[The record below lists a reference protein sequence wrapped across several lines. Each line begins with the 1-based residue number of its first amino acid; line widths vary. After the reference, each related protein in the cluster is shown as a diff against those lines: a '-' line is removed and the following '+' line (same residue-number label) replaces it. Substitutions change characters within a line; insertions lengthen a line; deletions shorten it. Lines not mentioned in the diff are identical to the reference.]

1 MSCCQNNRRSTIKA
15 RAPRGDGW
23 LWRRR
28 ARVTHRALHRVCRS
42 APCRDCGGAD
52 KHRRQ
57 DSVALS
63 PPPKAAQTRCAAR
76 RSDGAAL
83 RTAAGARV
91 QGLGAAAAPPP
102 CLCSYRRRFHA
113 LGKVVFS
120 QDPRGPVGC
129 CRGVRPCPYRRR
141 FRRRALKAEAPVAS
155 SALRTPPTP
164 GPCRLQPHQ
173 TAVHP
178 GPGRAR
184 SRHGAGPAS
193 SRSRPGAGR
202 GGLGARNRG
211 RSGLRGP

>member
-28 ARVTHRALHRVCRS
+28 ARVTALSRLRRRRQAPQTGQRRTKPSPEGRANALRS
-42 APCRDCGGAD
+42 TAERRRGDP
-52 KHRRQ
+52 HRRWGEG
-57 DSVALS
+57 VGVG
-63 PPPKAAQTRCAAR
+63 CCR
-76 RSDGAAL
+76 R
-83 RTAAGARV
+83 
-91 QGLGAAAAPPP
+91 PPP

-113 LGKVVFS
+113 LGKMVFS
-120 QDPRGPVGC
+120 LDPRGPLGC
-129 CRGVRPCPYRRR
+129 CRGVRPRPCRRR

-211 RSGLRGP
+211 RSGVRGP